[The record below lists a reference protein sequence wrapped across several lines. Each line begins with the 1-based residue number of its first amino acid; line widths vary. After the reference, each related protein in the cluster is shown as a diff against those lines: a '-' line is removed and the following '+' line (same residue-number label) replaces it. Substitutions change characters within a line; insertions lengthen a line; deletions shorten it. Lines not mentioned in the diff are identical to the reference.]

1 MEGKSP
7 LSEDVKKQFTSN
19 RSYDDHKEVEP
30 PNFVTKTLPRPFV
43 ELSGVFSHSFSSES
57 RTKAFLRGVAT
68 KQ

>member
-30 PNFVTKTLPRPFV
+30 PVRYDIMC
-43 ELSGVFSHSFSSES
+43 FSI
-57 RTKAFLRGVAT
+57 RD
-68 KQ
+68 